1 MLTSVAEACHSC
13 RARGTVI
20 PMMELRR
27 RLAHKHGAQTAC
39 PFLTKRALMAI
50 ADDPNTTAPYWRV
63 VRANGA
69 MIDYSPGG
77 AAAQAKRL
85 KAERR

>member
-1 MLTSVAEACHSC
+1 
-13 RARGTVI
+13 
-20 PMMELRR
+20 
-27 RLAHKHGAQTAC
+27 
-39 PFLTKRALMAI
+39 MAI